1 MCPYSCNLDGK
12 NIWFFHSC
20 EVKLFLAR
28 ICHDWDQLPAKM
40 RKPMT
45 FKDGTGLHIVCGM
58 YLHFIEC
65 LERRAPPAEFA
76 EFEKKLLDT
85 FMGGGMDPELAYAAE
100 HTVPPGDITAI
111 GPFRSTN
118 FARNFFCQPYY

>member
-1 MCPYSCNLDGK
+1 MGFKCLFPSG
-12 NIWFFHSC
+12 

-28 ICHDWDQLPAKM
+28 ICRDWDQLPAKM

-45 FKDGTGLHIVCGM
+45 FKDGVALHVVCGM
-58 YLHFIEC
+58 YIHFIEV

-76 EFEKKLLDT
+76 EFEKKLHDT
-85 FMGGGMDPELAYAAE
+85 FMGGVMDPELAYAAE

-111 GPFRSTN
+111 GPFRHANSIEGR
-118 FARNFFCQPYY
+118 FARVVFLQPCH